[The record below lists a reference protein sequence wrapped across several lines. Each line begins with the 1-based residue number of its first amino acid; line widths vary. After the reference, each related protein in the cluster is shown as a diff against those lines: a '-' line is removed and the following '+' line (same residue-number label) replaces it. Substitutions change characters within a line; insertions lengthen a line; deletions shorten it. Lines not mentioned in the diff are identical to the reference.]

1 MSMYQSLNISPE
13 EFLLPFFEPGE
24 TVCLRVFDD
33 KKTGSYKGAK
43 LECEA
48 GKIGGMMD
56 TLTKHNAKNRGIYFV
71 INYGGHEDADITRIN
86 AQFVECDSRTLEEQA
101 AIIDAF
107 PLPPSLMVKTRKS
120 LHCYWLVKGARLED
134 FRRVQKALV
143 AGFDGDPVCVN
154 ESRVFRLPGFHHCKA
169 EPVMVEC
176 VKFNPELRYTQA
188 QLLAALPAVPEQRD
202 AAPNS
207 PLRGTRRGI
216 SVVGKR
222 CNFIRYCREHTATL
236 PENLWYAMITNLAV
250 FEDGDKAIH
259 ALSKGYAGYS
269 RAETEDKISHFMES
283 GTKPMTCA
291 KIAEYGFKCPR
302 LEDCSCGCKAP
313 AALCY
318 MPLDIDTLREL
329 LTEVEVK
336 SSPLEDMQTA
346 RSFVTDYLYNTDV
359 VMASAFIENDLR
371 ERFGF
376 KTGALRPLLAL
387 HRELYKAYRDN
398 RETKRE
404 MEGTELPDWY
414 EPTDRGVKFLP
425 AVLAEHMAK
434 EVKAFYSAEQYY
446 VYKDGVYTAVPD
458 LEARRMA
465 RSYMNPRYTLMS
477 NITDAEGQWR
487 MLAMKPLR
495 EINANQY
502 IVNVKNGLYN
512 VLDGGFAPHDPEHL
526 STVQLNV
533 RYAPGSSCPRF
544 MQFLTESLG
553 AEEIPLVQ
561 EMLGY
566 FLIPVNKAQ
575 KSFVI
580 VGEPGAGKSKL
591 LLTLNEIL
599 LGQQNVSNIP
609 WQGLNERFKTAELFG
624 KLANIFADLPTRNID
639 DNGIFKALV
648 GEDFLTAE
656 RKNKDPFS
664 FQPYARL
671 LFSCNAIPRNYGDKS
686 EGFYRRLIIIRF
698 AQPVPEEKKD
708 AELMDKFAA
717 EADGIFLFAV
727 EGLRRLI
734 ANKYRFSETE
744 ATRAEVQR
752 YRIDSNSVLSFVED
766 CCAVTPDAETERGEL
781 FNHYREYC
789 RNAGLSPVSQK
800 TFNKDFEL
808 AHPSI
813 KRGVDRLGK
822 RRVWKGIRLDDG
834 I

>member
-1 MSMYQSLNISPE
+1 MLNPLNISPE
-13 EFLLPFFEPGE
+13 EFLQPFFDPGE

-33 KKTGSYKGAK
+33 KKRGAFKGAK

-56 TLTKHNAKNRGIYFV
+56 TLKKHNEQNRGIYFV
-71 INYGGHEDADITRIN
+71 INYGGHEDAEITRIN
-86 AQFVECDSRTLEEQA
+86 AQFVECDSRSLEEQET
-101 AIIDAF
+101 AIEAF
-107 PLPPSLMVKTRKS
+107 QLPPSLVVRTRKS
-120 LHCYWLVKGARLED
+120 LHCYWLMKTAVLTD
-134 FRRVQKALV
+134 FRRVQKALI
-143 AGFDGDPVCVN
+143 AEFGGDPACVN
-154 ESRVFRLPGFHHCKA
+154 ESRVFRLPGFNHCKA
-169 EPVMVEC
+169 ELVMVEC
-176 VKFNPELRYTQA
+176 VKFSPELRYTQT
-188 QLLAALPAVPEQRD
+188 QLLAALPVVSDKPA
-202 AAPNS
+202 AAPA
-207 PLRGTRRGI
+207 PKGARKGLA
-216 SVVGKR
+216 VVGKR
-222 CNFIRYCREHTATL
+222 CLFMRHCRDNAKTL
-236 PENLWYAMITNLAV
+236 SENLWYAMITNLAV
-250 FEDGDKAIH
+250 FEGGDNAIH
-259 ALSKGYAGYS
+259 ALSREYPKYS
-269 RAETEDKISHFMES
+269 RAETGEKIAHFLSS

-291 KIAEYGFKCPR
+291 KIAECGFKCPR
-302 LEDCSCGCKAP
+302 LEEAGSSGGNACACKSP

-318 MPLDIDTLREL
+318 KPLDIDTLREL
-329 LTEVEVK
+329 LSAAEVK
-336 SSPLEDMQTA
+336 GSPVEDMQAA
-346 RSFVTDYLYNTDV
+346 RAFVADYLYNADAVLAT
-359 VMASAFIENDLR
+359 AFIDSDLR
-371 ERFGF
+371 QYFSF
-376 KTGALRPLLAL
+376 KAGALRPLLAL
-387 HRELYKAYRDN
+387 HRELFKAYRDS
-398 RETKRE
+398 RDTKRE
-404 MEGTELPDWY
+404 VEGADLPDWY
-414 EPTDRGVKFLP
+414 EPTERGIKFLP
-425 AVLAEHMAK
+425 AVLAEYMAR

-446 VYKDGVYTAVPD
+446 VYNDGVYTAVPD

-487 MLAMKPLR
+487 MLCMKPLR
-495 EINANQY
+495 EINANPY
-502 IVNVKNGLYN
+502 AVNVKNGLYN
-512 VLDGGFAPHDPEHL
+512 VLDGSFTAHSPEHL

-553 AEEIPLVQ
+553 EAEIPLVQ

-624 KLANIFADLPTRNID
+624 KLANIFADLPTKNID

-656 RKNKDPFS
+656 RKNKDPFT

-698 AQPVPEEKKD
+698 AQPVPEEKRD
-708 AELMDKFAA
+708 AELLDKFAA

-744 ATRAEVQR
+744 ATRSEVQR
-752 YRIDSNSVLSFVED
+752 YRVDSNSVLS
-766 CCAVTPDAETERGEL
+766 
-781 FNHYREYC
+781 
-789 RNAGLSPVSQK
+789 
-800 TFNKDFEL
+800 
-808 AHPSI
+808 
-813 KRGVDRLGK
+813 
-822 RRVWKGIRLDDG
+822 
-834 I
+834 

>member
-1 MSMYQSLNISPE
+1 MNKALKISPE
-13 EFLLPFFEPGE
+13 EFLRPFFDADE

-33 KKTGSYKGAK
+33 KKRGSFKGAK

-48 GKIGGMMD
+48 GKIGSMMD
-56 TLTKHNAKNRGIYFV
+56 TLKKHNAQHRGVYFV
-71 INYGGHEDADITRIN
+71 VNYGGHEDVDITRIN

-101 AIIDAF
+101 AAIEAF
-107 PLPPSLMVKTRKS
+107 PLPPSLVVRTRKS
-120 LHCYWLVKGARLED
+120 LHCYWLVKSAKVED

-143 AGFDGDPVCVN
+143 AQFDGDPACVN
-154 ESRVFRLPGFHHCKA
+154 ESRVFRLPGFYHCKA
-169 EPVMVEC
+169 EPLMVEC

-188 QLLAALPAVPEQRD
+188 QLLEALPDVPEEPAA
-202 AAPNS
+202 AAPA
-207 PLRGTRRGI
+207 PKGARKGLA
-216 SVVGKR
+216 VVGKR
-222 CNFIRYCREHTATL
+222 CDFIRYCRDNAKTL

-250 FEDGDKAIH
+250 FEGGDAEIH
-259 ALSKGYAGYS
+259 AFSRAYPKYS
-269 RAETEDKISHFMES
+269 RAETEGKIAHFLS
-283 GTKPMTCA
+283 GGTKPMTCA
-291 KIAEYGFKCPR
+291 KIAESGFKCPR
-302 LEDCSCGCKAP
+302 LEEGGCACKSP

-318 MPLDIDTLREL
+318 KPLDIDTLREF
-329 LTEVEVK
+329 LTEAEVK
-336 SSPLEDMQTA
+336 GIPLEDMQTA
-346 RSFVTDYLYNTDV
+346 RGFVTDYLYNIDAVLAT
-359 VMASAFIENDLR
+359 AFIENDLR
-371 ERFGF
+371 AHFHF
-376 KTGALRPLLAL
+376 KAGAMRPLLTL
-387 HRELYKAYRDN
+387 HRELFKAWRDS
-398 RETKRE
+398 RDTKRE
-404 MEGTELPDWY
+404 AEGADLPDWY
-414 EPTDRGVKFLP
+414 EPTERGIKFLP
-425 AVLAEHMAK
+425 AVLAEHMAR

-458 LEARRMA
+458 LEARRMT
-465 RSYMNPRYTLMS
+465 RSFMNPRYTLMS

-495 EINANQY
+495 EINANPY
-502 IVNVKNGLYN
+502 IVNVKNGLYS
-512 VLDGGFAPHDPEHL
+512 VLDGSFAPHDPEHL

-533 RYAPGSSCPRF
+533 RYAPGSACPRF

-553 AEEIPLVQ
+553 EAEIPLVQ

-591 LLTLNEIL
+591 LLTLNEVL

-624 KLANIFADLPTRNID
+624 KLANIFADLPTKNID

-656 RKNKDPFS
+656 RKNKDPFT

-698 AQPVPEEKKD
+698 AQPVPEGKRD
-708 AELMDKFAA
+708 AELLEKFAA

-734 ANKYRFSETE
+734 ANKYKFSETD
-744 ATRAEVQR
+744 ATRSEVQR
-752 YRIDSNSVLSFVED
+752 YRVDSNSVLSFVED
-766 CCAVTPDAETERGEL
+766 FCAIEPDAETERGEL

-808 AHPSI
+808 AHPAV

-834 I
+834 AI

>member
-1 MSMYQSLNISPE
+1 MYQSLNISPE
-13 EFLLPFFEPGE
+13 EFLQPFFDPGE

-48 GKIGGMMD
+48 GKINGMMD
-56 TLTKHNAKNRGIYFV
+56 TLKKHNAKHRGIYFV

-86 AQFVECDSRTLEEQA
+86 AQFVECDSRTFEEQVA
-101 AIIDAF
+101 AIDAF
-107 PLPPSLMVKTRKS
+107 PLPPSLVVRTRKS
-120 LHCYWLVKGARLED
+120 LHCYWLVKGANLEQ
-134 FRRVQKALV
+134 FRKVQKALV
-143 AGFDGDPVCVN
+143 AGFGGDPACVN
-154 ESRVFRLPGFHHCKA
+154 ESRVFRLPGFNHCKA
-169 EPVMVEC
+169 EPVPVEC

-188 QLLAALPAVPEQRD
+188 QLLEALPVVPDETAA
-202 AAPNS
+202 AAPA
-207 PLRGTRRGI
+207 PKGARKGLA
-216 SVVGKR
+216 VVGKR
-222 CNFIRYCREHTATL
+222 CDFIRHCKEQAATL

-259 ALSKGYAGYS
+259 ALSRKYPQYK
-269 RAETEDKISHFMES
+269 RAETDDKIAHFLNS

-291 KIAEYGFKCPR
+291 KITESGFKCLR
-302 LEDCSCGCKAP
+302 SEECGCKAP

-318 MPLDIDTLREL
+318 KPLDVDTLREL
-329 LTEVEVK
+329 LQARPATEDTLANVGA
-336 SSPLEDMQTA
+336 A
-346 RSFVTDYLYNTDV
+346 RDFVTDYLYNIDRPI
-359 VMASAFIENDLR
+359 AEAFITYEVK
-371 ERFGF
+371 EHFGL
-376 KTGALRPLLAL
+376 KSADIRPLLAL
-387 HRELYKAYRDN
+387 HRELHKAYKDS

-404 MEGTELPDWY
+404 TGGEDLPDWY
-414 EPTDRGVKFLP
+414 EPSDRGIKFLP
-425 AVLAEHMAK
+425 AVLAEYMSR

-446 VYKDGVYTAVPD
+446 VYNEGVYTAVPD

-487 MLAMKPLR
+487 MLCMKPLR
-495 EINANQY
+495 EINANPY

-512 VLDGGFAPHDPEHL
+512 VLDGSFAPHDPAFL

-533 RYAPGSSCPRF
+533 RYAPGSACPRF
-544 MQFLTESLG
+544 MRFLTESLG
-553 AEEIPLVQ
+553 EAEIPLVQ

-624 KLANIFADLPTRNID
+624 KLANIFADLPTKNID

-656 RKNKDPFS
+656 RKNKDPFT

-698 AQPVPEEKKD
+698 SQPVPEEQRD
-708 AELMDKFAA
+708 AELLDKFAA

-734 ANKYRFSETE
+734 GNKYRFSETE

-752 YRIDSNSVLSFVED
+752 YRVDSNSVLSFVED
-766 CCAVTPDAETERGEL
+766 CCKLAPDAETERGEL

-800 TFNKDFEL
+800 TFNKDFEI
-808 AHPSI
+808 AYPGV

-822 RRVWKGIRLDDG
+822 RRVWKGVGLDDG
-834 I
+834 TI

>member
-1 MSMYQSLNISPE
+1 MYQPLNISPK
-13 EFLLPFFEPGE
+13 EFLQPFFDTGE

-33 KKTGSYKGAK
+33 RKTGAYKGAK

-48 GKIGGMMD
+48 GKIDSLMD
-56 TLTKHNAKNRGIYFV
+56 TLKKHNAKNRGIYFV
-71 INYGGHEDADITRIN
+71 INYGGHEDAEISRIN

-101 AIIDAF
+101 AAIDAF
-107 PLPPSLMVKTRKS
+107 PLPPSLIVKTRKS
-120 LHCYWLVKGARLED
+120 LHCYWLMKGARLED
-134 FRRVQKALV
+134 FRKVQKALV
-143 AGFDGDPVCVN
+143 AQFGGDPACVN
-154 ESRVFRLPGFHHCKA
+154 ESRVFRLPGFNHCKA

-188 QLLAALPAVPEQRD
+188 QLLEALPAVAEETG
-202 AAPNS
+202 AAISAPK
-207 PLRGTRRGI
+207 GTRKGLA
-216 SVVGKR
+216 VVGKR
-222 CNFIRYCREHTATL
+222 CDFIHYCREQAVAL
-236 PENLWYAMITNLAV
+236 PESLWYAMITNLAV
-250 FEDGDKAIH
+250 FEDGDKIIH
-259 ALSKGYAGYS
+259 VLSKEYPKYK
-269 RAETEDKISHFMES
+269 RAETEDKIAHFLNS

-291 KIAEYGFKCPR
+291 KIAESGFQCPR
-302 LEDCSCGCKAP
+302 QEECGCKAP

-318 MPLDIDTLREL
+318 KPLDVETLREL
-329 LTEVEVK
+329 LHEKPVTEDTLANVGA
-336 SSPLEDMQTA
+336 A
-346 RSFVTDYLYNTDV
+346 RDFVTDYLYNIDRPI
-359 VMASAFIENDLR
+359 AEAFITYEIKEHFAL
-371 ERFGF
+371 
-376 KTGALRPLLAL
+376 KTAEIRPLLAL
-387 HRELYKAYRDN
+387 HRELYKAYHEN

-404 MEGTELPDWY
+404 VDGADLPDWY
-414 EPTDRGVKFLP
+414 EPSDRGVKFLP
-425 AVLAEHMAK
+425 AVLAEYMAK

-446 VYKDGVYTAVPD
+446 VYKDGVYSAVPD
-458 LEARRMA
+458 LEARRIA

-487 MLAMKPLR
+487 MLCMKPLR
-495 EINANQY
+495 EINANPY
-502 IVNVKNGLYN
+502 IINVKNGLYN
-512 VLDGGFAPHDPEHL
+512 VLDGSFTAHNPDFL

-533 RYAPGSSCPRF
+533 RYTPGAACPRF
-544 MQFLTESLG
+544 MRFLTESLG
-553 AEEIPLVQ
+553 EAEIPLVQ

-609 WQGLNERFKTAELFG
+609 WQGLNERFKLAELFG
-624 KLANIFADLPTRNID
+624 KLANIFADLPTKNID

-656 RKNKDPFS
+656 RKNKDPFT

-698 AQPVPEEKKD
+698 SKPVPEEKRD
-708 AELMDKFAA
+708 AELLDKFAE

-734 ANKYRFSETE
+734 SNKYRFSETE

-752 YRIDSNSVLSFVED
+752 YRVDSNSVLSFVED
-766 CCAVTPDAETERGEL
+766 CCAIDPRAETERGEL

-800 TFNKDFEL
+800 TFNKDVES
-808 AHPSI
+808 AHPSV

-822 RRVWKGIRLDDG
+822 RRVWKGIGLEDG
-834 I
+834 TS